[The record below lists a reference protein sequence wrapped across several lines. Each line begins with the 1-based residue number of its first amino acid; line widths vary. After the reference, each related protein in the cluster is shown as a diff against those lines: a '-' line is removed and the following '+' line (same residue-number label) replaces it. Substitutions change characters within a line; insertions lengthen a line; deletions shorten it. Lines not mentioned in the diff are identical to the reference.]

1 MVGVPIWCNLVAKTG
16 LGDSQV
22 TNYTFKDS
30 KGALWTVN
38 MTQDSHT
45 LSSGYV
51 LRGVSHGDNISYGER
66 VAFETKTQKNLD
78 EAK

>member
-1 MVGVPIWCNLVAKTG
+1 MT
-16 LGDSQV
+16 
-22 TNYTFKDS
+22 TYTFKDS

-45 LSSGYV
+45 LSYGYV
-51 LRGVSHGDNISYGER
+51 LRGVSQGDNISYGEGT
-66 VAFETKTQKNLD
+66 AFKQDLGRLSEIMMNDAFDAQNQKNID